1 MGKYVLGENAAAKLR
16 EMFQSHGGL
25 RAQTSASSCSIS
37 SGRPHPFEIHYAA
50 SANDGAGAFIIWL
63 CGGDELVISGT
74 KINLAKDLEPA
85 SPYPEGWY
93 IIKDMPDDGGKVQL
107 GIVIAKEENAEGS
120 STASEAKETSAEF
133 VFGDVDESEYD
144 LVILVADVQKS
155 EKTGMITIKQ
165 NITSAIVLS
174 NVGGDNN
181 NNNLSQTF
189 SPFEY
194 TETYYEDKITGEAS
208 IEKSIKHCW
217 FYFNGREHILPEYFN
232 IPDDGSVY
240 LICTGTF
247 LEEDGIYD
255 WEFSMDNSPGEI
267 TSSGK
272 QVVNVKLYDFA
283 GGKPVVDY
291 RHSFLT
297 LSVPLNYGEKR
308 LIWDEIEIGKIIA
321 PENIRFNSRNIEGGA
336 GINVEKKDDDSVE
349 ASESGE
355 KRKKYVISL
364 NIEGGDGI
372 TVKEEDDDS
381 DEASESGEKRKKVV
395 ISLKKPNYTGSRYI
409 LSDVGYDMDHH
420 RLWKKRIREE
430 WKSGLLV
437 SCTELATEYYA
448 EAVEETF

>member
-63 CGGDELVISGT
+63 CGGDELVIGGK
-74 KINLAKDLEPA
+74 KIDLAKDFEPA

-107 GIVIAKEENAEGS
+107 GITIAKEENAEGS

-155 EKTGMITIKQ
+155 EETGFITIKQ
-165 NITSAIVLS
+165 NITSAIILS
-174 NVGGDNN
+174 NVGSGDDINT
-181 NNNLSQTF
+181 QTTLA
-189 SPFEY
+189 PFEFVVVNY
-194 TETYYEDKITGEAS
+194 VDETTGEA
-208 IEKSIKHCW
+208 ITEKSIKHCW
-217 FYFNGREHILPEYFN
+217 FYFNGSEHILPEYFN

-240 LICTGTF
+240 LVCIGTF

-272 QVVNVKLYDFA
+272 RVVNVKLYDFA

-297 LSVPLNYGEKR
+297 LSVPLDYGEKR

-372 TVKEEDDDS
+372 IVKEEDDES
-381 DEASESGEKRKKVV
+381 GEASESGEKRKKVV
-395 ISLKKPNYTGSRYI
+395 ISLAKPNYTGSRYI
-409 LSDVGYDMDHH
+409 LADVGYDMDHH

-437 SCTELATEYYA
+437 SYTELATEYYA